1 MAASSPAGPTD
12 ADTVQRLQ
20 ALRAERARYVA
31 FAFCAFDVLVELNAD
46 LKVQFAAGPAH
57 LFFGVP
63 PEQLA
68 GRSLGQLLAPA
79 SAGLV
84 DEIKSALGSF
94 ARIAQ
99 RPTALA
105 AKDGPRS
112 VLLSGYALPNRPGV
126 FHIGLVANTAPAVAA
141 PKAAAGDRDA
151 ATGLLSA
158 DALAKMAG
166 VASEGAPIKMALL
179 DVDGIQEIDNR
190 RTASGAASIM
200 PKLGALLASQSVNGE
215 SAARLAAERFGVLIP
230 ADRNE
235 DDLAKMLLELT
246 RAADP
251 KGVGAK
257 VSGNVVALEAGGLDQ
272 ADVTRAVLYAVNQFA
287 TIADV
292 HDFKGKSV
300 QDTLNDMVKD
310 AIQRVS
316 ELRDVFASNKLQL
329 VFQPIVELTS
339 QQVRHQEALSRLPD
353 GKSPFRMVTFAEEAG
368 FVAEF
373 DLGVA
378 ERVLKMLSDDPKSV
392 NIGVNVSGRSLQSQV
407 FLSQFDALLA
417 RYASVRR
424 RMMIEITESSRIVN
438 MELVENAITSLKK
451 QGHKI
456 LIDDFG
462 SGAAAFH
469 YLRAFQVD
477 TVKIDGSYVQGMS
490 VSERDR
496 AFVRAITSLCKDLGL
511 GTVAEMVEDETQ
523 ASMLKKIGVDYAQGY
538 LFGRPQPRLSRAAAT
553 SEAAPATARRS
564 GTTTRW
570 Q

>member
-1 MAASSPAGPTD
+1 M
-12 ADTVQRLQ
+12 
-20 ALRAERARYVA
+20 RAERARYVA
-31 FAFCAFDVLVELNAD
+31 FAFCAFDVLIELNAD
-46 LKVQFAAGPAH
+46 LKVQFAAGPTH
-57 LFFGVP
+57 LFFGVA

-68 GRSLGQLLAPA
+68 GRPLSQLLAPP
-79 SAGLV
+79 SAGVV

-105 AKDGPRS
+105 SKDGPRS

-126 FHIGLVANTAPAVAA
+126 FHVGLIANTAPSVATT
-141 PKAAAGDRDA
+141 PAASAGRDA
-151 ATGLLSA
+151 ATGLLSP

-166 VASEGAPIKMALL
+166 AAAEGGPVKMALL
-179 DVDGIQEIDNR
+179 DVGGIEEIDKR
-190 RTASGAASIM
+190 RAASGAASIM
-200 PKLGALLASQSVNGE
+200 PKLGALLSAQSVNGE

-230 ADRNE
+230 ADRSE
-235 DDLAKMLLELT
+235 ADLANMLLELT

-251 KGVGAK
+251 KGIGAK
-257 VSGNVVALEAGGLDQ
+257 VSGNSVDLNTGGLDQ

-310 AIQRVS
+310 AITRVS
-316 ELRDVFASNKLQL
+316 ELRDVFAGNKLQL
-329 VFQPIVELTS
+329 VFQPIVELTTL
-339 QQVRHQEALSRLPD
+339 QVRHQEALSRLPD

-378 ERVLKMLSDDPKSV
+378 ERVLKMLEDDPKSV

-407 FLSQFDALLA
+407 FLSQLEALLA
-417 RYASVRR
+417 RHASVRR

-438 MELVENAITSLKK
+438 MELVENAIASFKK

-523 ASMLKKIGVDYAQGY
+523 SGMLKKIGVDYGQGY
-538 LFGRPQPRLSRAAAT
+538 LFGRPQPRLSRAAAP
-553 SEAAPATARRS
+553 AADGVAPAKRA